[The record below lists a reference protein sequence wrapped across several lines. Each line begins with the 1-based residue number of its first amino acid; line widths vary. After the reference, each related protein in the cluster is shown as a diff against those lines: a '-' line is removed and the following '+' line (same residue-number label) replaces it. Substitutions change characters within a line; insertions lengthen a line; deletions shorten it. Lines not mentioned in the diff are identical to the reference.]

1 MLGRWFMIL
10 IFSLYDHSQW
20 EGILYKQCLYSLVR
34 NLFVVVRCHH
44 NISPYAWFTVPFAV
58 CYQSLCQWKVLKIYR
73 MMCGLSTH
81 PCLGWICIETVRAL
95 PSKDIPHKDSIGPG
109 KCNGWPFHDLYASSW
124 LWHWSM
130 EICLSA
136 WWIENHWPNYYLANF
151 WSAFLY
157 FQLITFLLTW
167 WHPGAEAIPIVS
179 GKLNWLF

>member
-20 EGILYKQCLYSLVR
+20 EGILYKQCLYSLLR

-73 MMCGLSTH
+73 MMWGLSTH
-81 PCLGWICIETVRAL
+81 PRLGWVDKPHIILYILNISLWFQFITATSAATVTTNFASYVETVWAL
-95 PSKDIPHKDSIGPG
+95 PSKDISHKDSIGLG
-109 KCNGWPFHDLYASSW
+109 KCNGWPFHDLYERSW

-136 WWIENHWPNYYLANF
+136 W
-151 WSAFLY
+151 
-157 FQLITFLLTW
+157 
-167 WHPGAEAIPIVS
+167 
-179 GKLNWLF
+179 